1 MASIPGA
8 RYNLTGAS
16 GSQGLLAPRESWK
29 NYVLPRGGYAA
40 QASAGTL
47 ITFDSASVAA
57 RFAANNWIQVGL
69 NTANIRQ
76 VAAVGGNSIS
86 VSGGAVTVAKNDR
99 VFLIGNTQP
108 TVNGGSATYTIPAS
122 FIRQRD
128 DDAADLYTN
137 SMVTTDANG
146 LVQFFSD
153 PNTYDVLVQDANGS
167 LQASII
173 DLEVGS
179 STSTPSIVSNLT
191 VNGNLGVTGTAVF
204 GSTVTINA
212 ILGVTGWAFFGSTVT
227 MHAGLGVTGHVV
239 LGATLTVHGRF
250 GVTGQATFG
259 QTATFT
265 GPIVGNSGAILTG
278 GLSVSTGI
286 FGVSDQPRFLLYMT
300 SASVTL
306 PTGSSVAVAWTAE
319 EFDVGGFHTGSS
331 TRSTIPAGAGGLY
344 LLGAAAPGIDMSSGL
359 SYSLQ
364 IIRNNNKIV
373 AEHVIVVAASQ
384 PNITPE
390 LSCQTIDF
398 PSAGDYYEA
407 VLLASGAS
415 KVIYGG
421 TRSKANFWGAK
432 LF

>member
-29 NYVLPRGGYAA
+29 NYVLPRGGYAS
-40 QASAGTL
+40 QASAGTR

-76 VAAVGGNSIS
+76 VAAVGGNSIT
-86 VSGGAVTVAKNDR
+86 VSGSAVTVAQNDR

-108 TVNGGSATYTIPAS
+108 TVVGGSATYTVPAS
-122 FIRQRD
+122 FVRQRD

-153 PNTYDVLVQDANGS
+153 PNTFDVLVQDANGS

-179 STSTPSIVSNLT
+179 STSTPSVVSNLT

-227 MHAGLGVTGHVV
+227 MHAALGVTGHGVF
-239 LGATLTVHGRF
+239 GATLTVHGRF

-259 QTATFT
+259 QTATF
-265 GPIVGNSGAILTG
+265 SGSLQAVAGISAASGFTL
-278 GLSVSTGI
+278 STGF
-286 FGVSDQPRFLLYMT
+286 FGVSQQPRCLLYAT
-300 SASVTL
+300 S
-306 PTGSSVAVAWTAE
+306 SSFTIGANSISIM
-319 EFDVGGFHTGSS
+319 FDGEAFDIGGLHTG
-331 TRSTIPAGAGGLY
+331 TTAQIIIPAGAGGVY
-344 LLGAAAPGIDMSSGL
+344 MFYANIVGGSAAGAGGESRSAYINKNVTQTICSREAEDKSTNAPQTFNLSALDLAAPGDRYEL
-359 SYSLQ
+359 
-364 IIRNNNKIV
+364 V
-373 AEHVIVVAASQ
+373 ARFAAG
-384 PNITPE
+384 
-390 LSCQTIDF
+390 
-398 PSAGDYYEA
+398 AG
-407 VLLASGAS
+407 VL
-415 KVIYGG
+415 GG
-421 TRSKANFWGAK
+421 TRSQTHFWAAK